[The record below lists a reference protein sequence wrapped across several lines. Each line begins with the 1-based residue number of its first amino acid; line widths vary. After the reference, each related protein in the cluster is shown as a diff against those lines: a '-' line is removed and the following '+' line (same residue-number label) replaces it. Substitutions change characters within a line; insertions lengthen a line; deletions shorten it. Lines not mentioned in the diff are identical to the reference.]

1 VRAPR
6 IRISSIEAE
15 QKQKANLL
23 IYAIPLDQ
31 AKHHLMPHS
40 SADRMTRQEIRAG
53 LSLASI
59 FALRMLGLFLILP
72 VFAISAK
79 KLPGGENLT
88 LVGIALGA
96 YGLTQA
102 LLQLPFGMASDR
114 YGRKRV
120 IIVGLLVFAA
130 GSFVAALAPDI
141 WFTILGRALQGAG
154 AISAAVTAL
163 AADLTREQH
172 RTKVMALIG
181 SSIGLMF
188 ALSLVAAP
196 ALDALI
202 GLHGIFIL
210 TGVLSLAAIMLV
222 TNMVPDPPPAGHAEL
237 SPVKFMDVLL
247 HPQLLRL
254 NFGILTLHF
263 IQMAMFVV
271 VPAAIVSTGGLPVSE
286 HWKVY
291 LPVVAGSFLLMLPP
305 IFYAERRA
313 RIKPVFVGSI
323 FVLLLAQGGF
333 LFGSGRFTALVA
345 NLVVFFVVFNILEA
359 SLPSLVSRIAPPQ
372 AKGTALGIYN
382 TTQSFGL
389 FLGGALGGV
398 LAQHFGPAGVFG
410 VGIALA
416 LLWLVFAVT
425 MQAPAVVA
433 LREFFIQPHIDIET
447 VRERL
452 AALPGVREAVV
463 EPEKRMAYLK
473 VNLERWDERRLRQLL
488 GEGV

>member
-1 VRAPR
+1 M
-6 IRISSIEAE
+6 SS
-15 QKQKANLL
+15 LS
-23 IYAIPLDQ
+23 P
-31 AKHHLMPHS
+31 
-40 SADRMTRQEIRAG
+40 DRMTPLELRAG

-72 VFAISAK
+72 VFAVAAGH
-79 KLPGGENLT
+79 LPGGDNLT

-102 LLQLPFGMASDR
+102 ALQIPFGMASDR

-120 IIVGLLVFAA
+120 IVIGLLLFAA
-130 GSFVAALAPDI
+130 GSFLAAAAPDI
-141 WFTILGRALQGAG
+141 YWTIAGRALQGAG

-196 ALDALI
+196 ALNAVI
-202 GLHGIFIL
+202 GLSGIFIL
-210 TGVLSLAAIMLV
+210 TGLLALAAIWLV
-222 TNMVPDPPPAGHAEL
+222 AKIVPDPPPAEHHDHA
-237 SPVKFMDVLL
+237 PVGFMDVLMN
-247 HPQLLRL
+247 PQLLRL
-254 NFGILTLHF
+254 NFGILALHF

-271 VPAAIVSTGGLPVSE
+271 VPGAIVATGGLPVSE

-291 LPVVAGSFLLMLPP
+291 LPVVLASFVLMLPP

-313 RIKPVFVGSI
+313 RIKPVFVGSVLI
-323 FVLLLAQGGF
+323 LLLAQGGF
-333 LFGSGRFTALVA
+333 LYGSGMFRSLVA

-389 FLGGALGGV
+389 FLGGAAGGW
-398 LAQHFGPAGVFG
+398 LAQHYGAAGVFG
-410 VGIALA
+410 VGIAFALMWLA
-416 LLWLVFAVT
+416 IAVT
-425 MQAPAVVA
+425 MQAPPVVA
-433 LREFFIQPHIDIET
+433 LREFIIQPHVDLEMLG
-447 VRERL
+447 ERL
-452 AALPGVREAVV
+452 AGLPGVREAVV
-463 EPEKRMAYLK
+463 EPEKRIAYLK
-473 VNLERWDERRLRQLL
+473 VNLERWDERRVRQLL
-488 GEGV
+488 GGEA

>member
-1 VRAPR
+1 
-6 IRISSIEAE
+6 
-15 QKQKANLL
+15 
-23 IYAIPLDQ
+23 
-31 AKHHLMPHS
+31 MS
-40 SADRMTRQEIRAG
+40 SANPDRMTRQELRAG

-72 VFAISAK
+72 VFALAAQ
-79 KLPGGENLT
+79 KLPGGDNLT
-88 LVGIALGA
+88 LVGVALGI

-102 LLQLPFGMASDR
+102 ALQLPFGMASDR

-120 IIVGLLVFAA
+120 IVIGLLIFAA
-130 GSFVAALAPDI
+130 GSFMAAAAPDI
-141 WFTILGRALQGAG
+141 WWTIVGRALQGAG

-196 ALDALI
+196 ALNAVI

-210 TGVLSLAAIMLV
+210 TGLLALAAILLV
-222 TNMVPDPPPAGHAEL
+222 AKVVPDPPPAGHHDHA
-237 SPVKFMDVLL
+237 PVGFMDVLL
-247 HPQLLRL
+247 NPQLMRL

-271 VPAAIVSTGGLPVSE
+271 VPGALVATGDLPVNE

-291 LPVVAGSFLLMLPP
+291 LPVVLASFVLMLPP

-313 RIKPVFVGSI
+313 RIKPVFVGSV

-333 LFGSGRFTALVA
+333 LYGSSLFNALVA

-382 TTQSFGL
+382 TTQSLGL
-389 FLGGALGGV
+389 FLGGAVGGV
-398 LAQHFGPAGVFG
+398 LAKHCGAAGVFG

-416 LLWLVFAVT
+416 LIWLVIAVT
-425 MQAPAVVA
+425 MQAPSVVA
-433 LREFFIQPHIDIET
+433 LREFRIQPQVDLENL
-447 VRERL
+447 REQL
-452 AALPGVREAVV
+452 AGLPGVREAVV

-473 VNLERWDERRLRQLL
+473 VNLERWDERRVRQLIE
-488 GEGV
+488 GEA